1 MQANIFKPD
10 TPFKL
15 GDLSYIIQTVKATKT
30 DTELYCK
37 PYDTEI
43 GKPENTRNAAIFS
56 ASELKR
62 LIYND
67 EASILDRHCHRYT
80 ALSLTDKQIQQQEMW
95 VEFCYFHIDRC
106 RGERLQSE
114 ALVDESIDLFDWHA
128 YGSNAYGRSSCQE
141 KISAFTHSQ
150 QDPRTLVN
158 WGGASDKGQTR
169 LPEPVEQVIL
179 ECIVEYYL
187 VRKDE
192 KEYSKNKIADLIIEQ
207 VGLRKSQEPDKY
219 SVIPS
224 KATIYNRFDALEP
237 LTVAEKQLSKQEQKR
252 LKRKLIRQFVGKY
265 PLDRVE
271 MDAIYVAIGLLDDDG
286 KTYLGSAVIMVAIDT
301 FTRAV
306 VGYAMDVGENVSE
319 SADLA
324 VECLKHS
331 VYKKDNPDWQMC
343 GPMTKVVHDAS
354 TAIRGNLFK
363 KTALD
368 LGVYPI
374 TVRSNEP
381 WAKPFIERFFLTLR
395 LEFLSEQPG
404 YLGSKLFRGTRHLN
418 LNDTLEN
425 HAQLTVSEFKRK
437 FEEFIT
443 DYYHE
448 SGHGGLNYRSPND
461 VWNYE
466 VNENG
471 LIAKEPNITNDIGS
485 YRGIQVSDR
494 ALYEQG
500 YIKLENEIY
509 RDDALKKL
517 HLLGVRSVTVQYS
530 NIDAASV
537 VIPVEH
543 KTHQKA
549 LGRTIIIAERRET
562 SYQSISSLRSSLNAA
577 RNGVNAHLEK
587 KGKKR
592 YPPGKGIK
600 PLSKKKSED
609 AKNGNSTIDNTKSIN
624 MDAPDAKDQID
635 KATQSWTQS
644 EDTDTSPSPNS
655 QQSNI
660 EITVGEEL

>member
-1 MQANIFKPD
+1 
-10 TPFKL
+10 
-15 GDLSYIIQTVKATKT
+15 
-30 DTELYCK
+30 
-37 PYDTEI
+37 
-43 GKPENTRNAAIFS
+43 
-56 ASELKR
+56 
-62 LIYND
+62 
-67 EASILDRHCHRYT
+67 
-80 ALSLTDKQIQQQEMW
+80 
-95 VEFCYFHIDRC
+95 
-106 RGERLQSE
+106 
-114 ALVDESIDLFDWHA
+114 
-128 YGSNAYGRSSCQE
+128 
-141 KISAFTHSQ
+141 
-150 QDPRTLVN
+150 
-158 WGGASDKGQTR
+158 
-169 LPEPVEQVIL
+169 
-179 ECIVEYYL
+179 
-187 VRKDE
+187 
-192 KEYSKNKIADLIIEQ
+192 
-207 VGLRKSQEPDKY
+207 
-219 SVIPS
+219 
-224 KATIYNRFDALEP
+224 
-237 LTVAEKQLSKQEQKR
+237 
-252 LKRKLIRQFVGKY
+252 
-265 PLDRVE
+265 
-271 MDAIYVAIGLLDDDG
+271 
-286 KTYLGSAVIMVAIDT
+286 
-301 FTRAV
+301 
-306 VGYAMDVGENVSE
+306 
-319 SADLA
+319 
-324 VECLKHS
+324 
-331 VYKKDNPDWQMC
+331 MC

-368 LGVYPI
+368 LGVYPV

-461 VWNYE
+461 VWNHE

-471 LIAKEPNITNDIGS
+471 LIAKEPNLTSDIGS

-543 KTHQKA
+543 KAHQKS

-592 YPPGKGIK
+592 YPPGKGIT

-609 AKNGNSTIDNTKSIN
+609 AKNGNSTVDNTKSIN
-624 MDAPDAKDQID
+624 MDAPDAKDQMD

-644 EDTDTSPSPNS
+644 EDTHTSQAPQT

-660 EITVGEEL
+660 EITIGEEL